1 MSLITRCPSCRT
13 MFKVAQDQLKV
24 SQGWVRCGQCEQVFD
39 ATAHLVQEPP
49 ALTTP
54 LATPPVG
61 AAVAPPAATSPR
73 PAAAAPSQKSWEEE
87 MVEAEFGDLQAQH
100 DAPLDDL
107 QLETPDAS
115 AWREPRFAEE
125 PHDLPPL
132 QVAEPSARLDDVDFP
147 APSAP
152 LPRGA
157 AALGDSSSGTRQASS
172 RPSFSAGPTASQASS
187 GDEGPEADTLS
198 FMRRSRWRHPAVRA
212 MLFLLCCALSLALL
226 LQVARHERDRIA
238 AREPALRPW
247 LHVLCEQLDCTVEPL
262 RQIESVVIDGSAF
275 SKIRDELY
283 QLNLTL
289 RNKAPVDLALP
300 AIELVLTDVQDQV
313 LIRRVLLPQELG
325 AGTGAAAQDDGLRT
339 QGANRLIRSGNEFQ
353 ATVLMEIKNGN
364 GAANR
369 AAGAGLEGRVAGY
382 RLLAFYP

>member
-1 MSLITRCPSCRT
+1 

-39 ATAHLVQEPP
+39 ATVHLVQEPP

-54 LATPPVG
+54 LATPPSGVG
-61 AAVAPPAATSPR
+61 STPPMGSALGASAP
-73 PAAAAPSQKSWEEE
+73 QKSWDEE
-87 MVEAEFGDLQAQH
+87 MVEAEFGDLAARH

-115 AWREPRFAEE
+115 AWREPRFTEE
-125 PHDLPPL
+125 PEVLPPPR
-132 QVAEPSARLDDVDFP
+132 AAASPRLDVGGFP
-147 APSAP
+147 APSGHS
-152 LPRGA
+152 PRYA
-157 AALGDSSSGTRQASS
+157 AAAMAAPRAEADQASLPDS
-172 RPSFSAGPTASQASS
+172 PDAEDAQA
-187 GDEGPEADTLS
+187 LS

-212 MLFLLCCALSLALL
+212 LLVLLCCVLSMALL
-226 LQVARHERDRIA
+226 LQVAHHERDRLA

-247 LHVLCEQLDCTVEPL
+247 LQVMCEQLDCTVEPL

-289 RNKAPVDLALP
+289 RNKAAVDLALP
-300 AIELVLTDVQDQV
+300 AVELVLTDVQDQV

-325 AGTGAAAQDDGLRT
+325 MGSNAAQDEGLRT
-339 QGANRLIRSGNEFQ
+339 QGTSRLIRSGSEFQ

-364 GAANR
+364 GGANR
-369 AAGAGLEGRVAGY
+369 AAAPGLEGRVAGY

>member
-54 LATPPVG
+54 LATPPAG
-61 AAVAPPAATSPR
+61 AMAASSAAGSTR

-87 MVEAEFGDLQAQH
+87 MVDAEFGDLHAQH

-115 AWREPRFAEE
+115 AWREPRFAEDSD
-125 PHDLPPL
+125 DLPPL
-132 QVAEPSARLDDVDFP
+132 RAAEPASRLDDAGFP

-157 AALGDSSSGTRQASS
+157 AAMVASPADARQAPSQS
-172 RPSFSAGPTASQASS
+172 SFSAPPTPLQASS

-198 FMRRSRWRHPAVRA
+198 FMRRSRWSHPVVRA
-212 MLFLLCCALSLALL
+212 LLLLLCCVLSLALL
-226 LQVARHERDRIA
+226 LQVVRHERDRIA
-238 AREPALRPW
+238 AREPTLRPW
-247 LHVLCEQLDCTVEPL
+247 LQVLCEQLDCTVEPL

-289 RNKAPVDLALP
+289 RNKAPMDLALP

-313 LIRRVLLPQELG
+313 LIRRVLMPQELG
-325 AGTGAAAQDDGLRT
+325 AGAGATHDEGVRT
-339 QGANRLIRSGNEFQ
+339 QGAYRLIRSGNEFQ

-364 GAANR
+364 GSANR
-369 AAGAGLEGRVAGY
+369 VTGTGLDGRVAGY

>member
-1 MSLITRCPSCRT
+1 

-54 LATPPVG
+54 LATSPPGVG
-61 AAVAPPAATSPR
+61 APLPAG
-73 PAAAAPSQKSWEEE
+73 AAPVAGLPPKSWEEE
-87 MVEAEFGDLQAQH
+87 MVEAEFGDLAAQH
-100 DAPLDDL
+100 DAPLEDL
-107 QLETPDAS
+107 QLETPDVA
-115 AWREPRFAEE
+115 AWREPRFDQDLAE
-125 PHDLPPL
+125 LPPPRG
-132 QVAEPSARLDDVDFP
+132 ASEPSPRPDMGGFP

-152 LPRGA
+152 LPRSA
-157 AALGDSSSGTRQASS
+157 AAMAGSYDGRRPASS
-172 RPSFSAGPTASQASS
+172 QSWSPATEASAPTSS
-187 GDEGPEADTLS
+187 DEAPGAEALS

-212 MLFLLCCALSLALL
+212 FLVLLSCLLSLGLL

-247 LHVLCEQLDCTVEPL
+247 LQVLCEQLDCTVEPL

-289 RNKAPVDLALP
+289 RNKAPVDLSLP
-300 AIELVLTDVQDQV
+300 AVELVLTDVQDQV

-325 AGTGAAAQDDGLRT
+325 MGSNAAQDEGLRT
-339 QGANRLIRSGNEFQ
+339 QGASRLIRSGSEFQ